1 MALEQEDR
9 SPESGDFDQHWHD
22 LLTGEPGTRSGL
34 SRMFQRM
41 PSPPRCKA
49 CGVPFAGPYSPVLK
63 MLRFSPWAL
72 NQQLCKWC
80 FEGVGKKR
88 GGAEVLVSLLFTDV
102 RGSTSLAEQ
111 MTPSEF
117 RSLLDRF
124 FRTVFMAVDAHH
136 GVIDHIVG
144 DGVMAM
150 WTAGFGGPDHTTL
163 AVEAGREMAANLVS
177 DQASGLGFPAGVGVH
192 TGIAWVGVVGETGA
206 HDFTVLGDV
215 PNTAAR
221 LGSAGGAGE
230 LVLSDAI
237 TEAAAVDTSVLDQR
251 VFELKGKSEPF
262 HAWVERVQSHPN

>member
-1 MALEQEDR
+1 MALEREGR
-9 SPESGDFDQHWHD
+9 PPESGDFDQHWHD
-22 LLTGEPGTRSGL
+22 LLTGEPGARSGL

-49 CGVPFAGPYSPVLK
+49 CGVPFAGPYSLILK
-63 MLRFSPWAL
+63 ALRFSPWPL

-88 GGAEVLVSLLFTDV
+88 GGAEVPVSLLFTDV
-102 RGSTSLAEQ
+102 RGSTRLAEQ
-111 MTPSEF
+111 MSPTEF

-124 FRTVFMAVDAHH
+124 FSTAFKAVDAHH

-144 DGVMAM
+144 DGVMAL
-150 WTAGFGGPDHTTL
+150 WTLGFGGPNHAAL
-163 AVEAGREMAANLVS
+163 AVEAGRQMAANLVS
-177 DQASGLGFPAGVGVH
+177 DQASGEGFPAGVGVH

-206 HDFTVLGDV
+206 HDFTVLGDA
-215 PNTAAR
+215 PNTTAR

-237 TEAAAVDTSVLDQR
+237 ADAAVIDTSVLDRR
-251 VFELKGKSEPF
+251 VFELKGKSEPY
-262 HAWVERVQSHPN
+262 HAWVERIQSNST